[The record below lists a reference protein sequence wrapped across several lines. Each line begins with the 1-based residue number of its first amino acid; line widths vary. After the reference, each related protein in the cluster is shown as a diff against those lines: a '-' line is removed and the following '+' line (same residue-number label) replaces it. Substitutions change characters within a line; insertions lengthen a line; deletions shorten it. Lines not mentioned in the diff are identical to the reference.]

1 MHLGPEQGTGTGIHP
16 RPDQSSPHNEC
27 PATGAWRRGGEVW
40 GEWESPPP
48 LEMAFSK
55 NTDDSSADVF
65 CWVWPLIDVGKQRPR
80 FRNPLSSE
88 DACGCDST
96 TVLLLTWKGVSQAS
110 T

>member
-65 CWVWPLIDVGKQRPR
+65 CWVWPLSTLESSALGFGIFCHQRMPVVVIAQL
-80 FRNPLSSE
+80 FYY
-88 DACGCDST
+88 
-96 TVLLLTWKGVSQAS
+96 
-110 T
+110 